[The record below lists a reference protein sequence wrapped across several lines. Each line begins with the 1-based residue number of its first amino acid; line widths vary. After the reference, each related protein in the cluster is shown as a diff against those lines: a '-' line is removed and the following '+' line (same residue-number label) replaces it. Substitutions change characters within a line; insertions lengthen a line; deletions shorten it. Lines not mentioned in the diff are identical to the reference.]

1 MPYLVTATWDDVP
14 HLTEKQKSDLWA
26 SIPAHERDARSKGIP
41 TLGSGLI
48 FPVAEEDIVVEPFA
62 LPRHWPQI
70 GGMDFGYDHPFA
82 AVKLAHDRDNDVVYV
97 AAEYRK
103 SQATPVIHAAA
114 LKPWG
119 AWLPWAWPHDGLRK
133 DKDASG
139 KEYSALYREQGLA
152 MLAEKAT
159 FEDGGNGVEAGLI
172 EMLDRM
178 QTGRWK
184 VFSTCRAWLEERRLY
199 HRRDGVVVK
208 ERDDALSASRYAFMT
223 LERSDF
229 ENARRIVE
237 TAGIERLNRCDRPRL
252 RHRTEGFRLW
262 RGQACLRRAAHPRA
276 IAHSQ
281 TSPPAELLG
290 TSPCIVQKKGLTMA
304 NAKPWY
310 LSITF
315 LAGVFFV
322 LQGFGL
328 AGVNIDFQTGDFSG
342 NIYELWASIS
352 SMVRRLRGHLRSRP
366 RLGPADPPEA
376 GAAMIGP
383 PISSPPSW
391 SSRCAGHC

>member
-97 AAEYRK
+97 TAEYRK

-208 ERDDALSASRYAFMT
+208 ERDDALSASRYAFMM
-223 LERSDF
+223 
-229 ENARRIVE
+229 RRF
-237 TAGIERLNRCDRPRL
+237 AG
-252 RHRTEGFRLW
+252 TG
-262 RGQACLRRAAHPRA
+262 A
-276 IAHSQ
+276 
-281 TSPPAELLG
+281 PA
-290 TSPCIVQKKGLTMA
+290 
-304 NAKPWY
+304 
-310 LSITF
+310 
-315 LAGVFFV
+315 
-322 LQGFGL
+322 
-328 AGVNIDFQTGDFSG
+328 
-342 NIYELWASIS
+342 
-352 SMVRRLRGHLRSRP
+352 
-366 RLGPADPPEA
+366 PEIQPDYDWVA
-376 GAAMIGP
+376 
-383 PISSPPSW
+383 
-391 SSRCAGHC
+391 